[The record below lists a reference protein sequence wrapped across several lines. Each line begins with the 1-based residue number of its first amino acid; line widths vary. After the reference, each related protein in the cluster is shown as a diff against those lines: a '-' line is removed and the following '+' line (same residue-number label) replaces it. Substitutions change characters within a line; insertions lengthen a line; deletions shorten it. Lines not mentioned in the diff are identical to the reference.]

1 MELRNIY
8 HLFRYKNYI
17 TKLENKN
24 DEKEDLEKIKGQLK
38 GLCFFVTSTF
48 GNGTHP
54 TSAGPMAEWL
64 DTKLNDSEETV
75 NERLNTVIQTQM
87 SSEGEAEV
95 SRINWVIEES
105 SAASSEAVKKEGKV
119 PPLISRKS
127 ALKLGKLPSRKSSI
141 EQGKKIVGKTLSR
154 RISMT
159 TFTPVSSEFSKLR

>member
-1 MELRNIY
+1 M
-8 HLFRYKNYI
+8 
-17 TKLENKN
+17 ENK
-24 DEKEDLEKIKGQLK
+24 DEEKENIEQLKGQLK
-38 GLCFFVTSTF
+38 GICFFVTSTF

-54 TSAGPMAEWL
+54 TSAGSMAEWL
-64 DTKLNDSEETV
+64 DVKLNDSEETV
-75 NERLNTVIQTQM
+75 NERLNTVIQTQI
-87 SSEGEAEV
+87 SSEGDQEV

-105 SAASSEAVKKEGKV
+105 SSSSNEARKDGKV

-159 TFTPVSSEFSKLR
+159 TFTPVSSEFSQLR

>member
-1 MELRNIY
+1 
-8 HLFRYKNYI
+8 
-17 TKLENKN
+17 
-24 DEKEDLEKIKGQLK
+24 
-38 GLCFFVTSTF
+38 
-48 GNGTHP
+48 
-54 TSAGPMAEWL
+54 MAEWL

-105 SAASSEAVKKEGKV
+105 SSASSEALKKEGKV

-127 ALKLGKLPSRKSSI
+127 ALKLGKLPARKSSI

-159 TFTPVSSEFSKLR
+159 TFTPVSSEFSQLR